1 MSVARNK
8 LAASGSFYFN
18 ARRDNLTLVKKPES
32 DILEGEIVVMM
43 KTNENKRMR
52 TRTDTRPHLMS
63 IRTTEAAAAETAAAD
78 AAAAAPAAAAAAAAR
93 TKEDHANTRRQP
105 DMPRYIGVSQT
116 GQSATDPRTEQGFV
130 VCTHGHVTMH
140 VGCDRKLRAGTMIS
154 FGEEKTRER
163 GVNPQKKRYG
173 IKRVEDSV
181 NPVIGFVLC
190 NQNNRY
196 STVDV
201 LLHPSRQCWIQNKI
215 PGAAVAV
222 GAVGAEADQQW
233 RTWED
238 RQ

>member
-18 ARRDNLTLVKKPES
+18 ARRDNLTLAKKPES

-63 IRTTEAAAAETAAAD
+63 IRTPEADTAETAAV
-78 AAAAAPAAAAAAAAR
+78 AAAAAAAAPGVAR
-93 TKEDHANTRRQP
+93 TKEEHADTRDHP
-105 DMPRYIGVSQT
+105 MPRYIGVSQT

-140 VGCDRKLRAGTMIS
+140 VGCARKLRAGTMIS

-181 NPVIGFVLC
+181 NPVIGFVLG

-201 LLHPSRQCWIQNKI
+201 LLHPSRQCWIQNI
-215 PGAAVAV
+215 TPGAPV
-222 GAVGAEADQQW
+222 AEADQRW

-238 RQ
+238 RS